1 MRVTRDSA
9 QRCSKKVGMLSSH
22 PVRVRTSISSLFA
35 ESCTKGQTSKAGEK
49 VHRPVS
55 FARTNKKSEFDI
67 AFFGRN

>member
-1 MRVTRDSA
+1 
-9 QRCSKKVGMLSSH
+9 MLSSH

-55 FARTNKKSEFDI
+55 FVRTNKKSEFDI
-67 AFFGRN
+67 AFFWAQLILLFFLITICRKAD